1 MRTWKLSAKV
11 AVASTLTLAQYILG
25 FFVFK
30 LPGLD
35 ALHWVGWAIW
45 ALSLIFA
52 FAPIYILKKRG
63 RVPQGKSYIHTTEL
77 VDSSLYAIC
86 RHPQYVAGI
95 LFNIALM
102 LLAQHWLIIG
112 MGLIS
117 ATLIYLDI
125 READEEGIN
134 KFGVEYEL
142 YIQRVP
148 RMNFLLGLLQFIRM
162 RNTNKK

>member
-1 MRTWKLSAKV
+1 MMWKPSPQILGATLLSA
-11 AVASTLTLAQYILG
+11 LQYVFG

-30 LPGLD
+30 MPGLK
-35 ALHWVGWAIW
+35 ALHWAGWAVWVI
-45 ALSLIFA
+45 SVIFA
-52 FAPIYILKKRG
+52 FAPFYILRKKG
-63 RVPQGKSYIHTTEL
+63 RVPKGENYIHTTEL

-117 ATLIYLDI
+117 ATLIYLNI
-125 READEEGIN
+125 READHEDIN

-142 YIQRVP
+142 YMQRVP
-148 RMNFLLGLLQFIRM
+148 RANFLIGLLQLIRM
-162 RNTNKK
+162 RIGI